1 MSQYFS
7 DHFLQICVS
16 LQPNL
21 FKMKRVIIGL
31 SGGVD
36 SSVAAYLLK
45 EQGYEVIG
53 LFMKNWHDDSVTI
66 SNECPWL
73 DDSNDAM
80 LVAEKLGIPFQT
92 VDLSEQYKERI
103 VDYMFNEYEKGRTPN
118 PDVLCNRE
126 IKFDVF
132 MKIALELGA
141 DYVATGHYC
150 RKGTI
155 QKEGKDI
162 YQLLAGVD
170 DNKDQSYFLCQL
182 SQDQLAKSLFPIGE
196 LTKPEVRE
204 IATKLDLVTA
214 EKKDS
219 QGLCFIGKVKLPDFL
234 QQQLKPKE
242 GVIVEIPKEQDVFAH
257 AETVFNSEEEKLKY
271 LSRKIDY
278 KVDYGKIV
286 GKHQGAH
293 YFTKGQRKGLAVG
306 GTVEPLF
313 VIDTDVDENVIYTGQ
328 GKEHPGLFKKALFV
342 SNQELHWIREDLEIE
357 LDETMEVMARI
368 RYRQSLQKA
377 ILHKVESGLYVEFE
391 AFQSAITEGQFV
403 AWYLEE
409 ELVGSGVIS

>member
-1 MSQYFS
+1 MG
-7 DHFLQICVS
+7 
-16 LQPNL
+16 
-21 FKMKRVIIGL
+21 RVVIGL

-36 SSVAAYLLK
+36 SSVAAYLLQQ
-45 EQGYEVIG
+45 QGYEVIG

-103 VDYMFNEYEKGRTPN
+103 VDYMFHEYEKGRTPN

-155 QKEGKDI
+155 EKDGENK

-170 DNKDQSYFLCQL
+170 GNKDQSYFLCQL
-182 SQDQLAKSLFPIGE
+182 SQEQLAKSLFPIGE
-196 LTKPEVRE
+196 LTKPEVRA
-204 IATKLDLVTA
+204 IATELDLVTA

-242 GVIVEIPKEQDVFAH
+242 GVIVEIPKDQNIFQDIKTSFHSV
-257 AETVFNSEEEKLKY
+257 EDRLKY

-278 KVDYGKIV
+278 KVDFGKIV

-293 YFTKGQRKGLAVG
+293 YFTKGQRKGLGVG
-306 GTVEPLF
+306 GNVEPLF
-313 VIDTDVDENVIYTGQ
+313 VIDTDVKENVIYTGQ
-328 GKEHPGLFKKALFV
+328 GKAHPGLLKKALFV
-342 SNQELHWIREDLEIE
+342 SNEELHWIRPDLALG
-357 LDETMEVMARI
+357 LDEIMEVKARI
-368 RYRQSLQKA
+368 RYRQALEKA
-377 ILHKVESGLYVEFE
+377 KLYKVDSGLYIEFE
-391 AFQSAITEGQFV
+391 NFQSAITEGQFV
-403 AWYLEE
+403 AWYIED
-409 ELVGSGVIS
+409 ELIGSGVIS

>member
-1 MSQYFS
+1 
-7 DHFLQICVS
+7 
-16 LQPNL
+16 
-21 FKMKRVIIGL
+21 MKRVIIGL

-36 SSVAAYLLK
+36 SSVAAYLLQQ
-45 EQGYEVIG
+45 QGYEVIG

-103 VDYMFNEYEKGRTPN
+103 VDYMFHEYEKGRTPN

-132 MKIALELGA
+132 MKIALDLGA

-155 QKEGKDI
+155 QKDGKEV

-170 DNKDQSYFLCQL
+170 GNKDQSYFLCQL
-182 SQDQLAKSLFPIGE
+182 SQEQLSKALFPIGE
-196 LTKPEVRE
+196 LTKPEVRK
-204 IATKLDLVTA
+204 IATELDLVTA

-242 GVIVEIPKEQDVFAH
+242 GVIVEVPKEQAVY
-257 AETVFNSEEEKLKY
+257 SEVKTQFDSEIEKLEY

-278 KVDYGKIV
+278 NINQGKVV

-293 YFTKGQRKGLAVG
+293 YFTKGQRKGLGVG

-313 VIDTDVDENVIYTGQ
+313 VIDTDVEENIIYTGQ
-328 GKEHPGLFKKALFV
+328 GKAHPGLYKKALFV
-342 SNQELHWIREDLEIE
+342 SNEELHWVREDLALK
-357 LDETMEVMARI
+357 LDETMQVKARI
-368 RYRQSLQKA
+368 RYRQALEDA
-377 ILHKVESGLYVEFE
+377 TLHKVDGGLYVEFNE
-391 AFQSAITEGQFV
+391 FQSAITEGQFV
-403 AWYLEE
+403 AWYIED
-409 ELVGSGVIS
+409 ELIGSGVIS

>member
-1 MSQYFS
+1 MYLCGLIF
-7 DHFLQICVS
+7 
-16 LQPNL
+16 

-36 SSVAAYLLK
+36 SSVAAYLLQQ
-45 EQGYEVIG
+45 QGYEVIG

-66 SNECPWL
+66 SDQCPWL

-80 LVAEKLGIPFQT
+80 LVADKLGIPFQT

-103 VDYMFNEYEKGRTPN
+103 VDYMFHEYEKGRTPN

-132 MKIALELGA
+132 MKIAMDLGA

-155 QKEGKDI
+155 QKEGENI

-170 DNKDQSYFLCQL
+170 NNKDQSYFLCQL
-182 SQDQLAKSLFPIGE
+182 SQEQLSKALFPIGE

-204 IATKLDLVTA
+204 IATELGLVTA

-242 GVIVEIPKEQDVFAH
+242 GIIVEIPSELSIYSQT
-257 AETVFNSEEEKLKY
+257 ETEFNSEEEKLKY
-271 LSRKIDY
+271 LSRKIEY
-278 KVDYGKIV
+278 KVDFGKIV

-293 YFTKGQRKGLAVG
+293 YFTKGQRKGLGVG

-313 VIDTDVDENVIYTGQ
+313 VIDTDVEENVIFTGQ
-328 GKEHPGLFKKALFV
+328 GKEHPGLYKKALFV
-342 SNQELHWIREDLEIE
+342 SNEELHWIRKDLE
-357 LDETMEVMARI
+357 LQVGDTMEVKARI
-368 RYRQSLQKA
+368 RYRQTLENA
-377 ILHKVESGLYVEFE
+377 TLYKVESGLYVKFE
-391 AFQSAITEGQFV
+391 NFQSAITEGQFV
-403 AWYLEE
+403 AWYIED
-409 ELVGSGVIS
+409 ELIGSGVIS

>member
-1 MSQYFS
+1 
-7 DHFLQICVS
+7 
-16 LQPNL
+16 
-21 FKMKRVIIGL
+21 MKRVVVGL

-66 SNECPWL
+66 SDECPWL
-73 DDSNDAM
+73 EDSNDAL

-103 VDYMFNEYEKGRTPN
+103 VDYMFNEYKNGRTPN

-132 MKIALELGA
+132 MKIALSLGA

-150 RKGTI
+150 RKGTLEKDG
-155 QKEGKDI
+155 KEI

-170 DNKDQSYFLCQL
+170 VNKDQSYFLCQL
-182 SQDQLAKSLFPIGE
+182 SQEQLSKSLFPIGE
-196 LTKPEVRE
+196 LTKPQVRE
-204 IATKLDLVTA
+204 IAAQMDLVTA

-219 QGLCFIGKVKLPDFL
+219 QGLCFIGKVRLPEFL
-234 QQQLKPKE
+234 QQQLQPKE
-242 GVIVEIPKEQDVFAH
+242 GIIIEISAEDPIYSLPQPK
-257 AETVFNSEEEKLKY
+257 FNSE
-271 LSRKIDY
+271 
-278 KVDYGKIV
+278 VDQLEFEAEPLFYSASMGKIV

-293 YFTKGQRKGLAVG
+293 YFTIGQRKGLNVG
-306 GTVEPLF
+306 GTKEGLF
-313 VIDTDVDENVIYTGQ
+313 IIATDVENNIIYTGQ
-328 GKEHPGLFKKALFV
+328 GASHPGLFRKALKV
-342 SNQELHWIREDLEIE
+342 LPDEIHWIREDLRLKNGENM
-357 LDETMEVMARI
+357 DVMARI
-368 RYRQSLQKA
+368 RYRQPLQKA
-377 ILHKVESGLYVEFE
+377 TLHQTEGGLYVVFDEP
-391 AFQSAITEGQFV
+391 QSAITQGQFV
-403 AWYLEE
+403 SWHLGE